1 MRERLNYYK
10 AAPDGV
16 KALRQMGAYLKT
28 SGLDAGLLH
37 LVYLRASQING
48 CAFCVDMHTRE
59 ALRDGEQE
67 KRLHMLVAWRE
78 SPLFSER
85 ERAALGWTEAVTRL
99 EHTHAP
105 DNVYEEA
112 RRHFDEAGIA
122 NLTLAIAVI
131 NAWNRMAV
139 SFRTPP
145 AG

>member
-16 KALRQMGAYLKT
+16 KALREVGAYVKA
-28 SGLDAGLLH
+28 SGLEAGLLH

-48 CAFCVDMHTRE
+48 CAFCVDMHSRE
-59 ALRDGEQE
+59 ALRDGERE
-67 KRLHMLVAWRE
+67 KRLHMLVTWRE
-78 SPLFSER
+78 SALFSER
-85 ERAALGWTEAVTRL
+85 ERAALRWTEAVTRL
-99 EHTHAP
+99 EQTHAP
-105 DNVYEEA
+105 DDVYDEA
-112 RRHFDEAGIA
+112 RRHFDDAGIA
-122 NLTLAIAVI
+122 NLTLAVALI

>member
-16 KALRQMGAYLKT
+16 KALRQVGAYLKT
-28 SGLDAGLLH
+28 SGLEAGLLH

-67 KRLHMLVAWRE
+67 KRLHMLVVWRE

-105 DNVYEEA
+105 DHVYDEA
-112 RRHFDEAGIA
+112 RRHFDEAGIT

>member
-16 KALRQMGAYLKT
+16 KALRQVGAYLKT

-67 KRLHMLVAWRE
+67 KRLYMLVAWRE

-85 ERAALGWTEAVTRL
+85 ERAALGWTEAVPRL

>member
-1 MRERLNYYK
+1 MQERMNYYK
-10 AAPDGV
+10 AAPEGV
-16 KALRQMGAYLKT
+16 KALRQVTGYLKT
-28 SGLDAGLLH
+28 SGLETGLLH
-37 LVYLRASQING
+37 LVYLRALQING

-67 KRLHMLVAWRE
+67 RRLHMLVVWRE

-85 ERAALGWTEAVTRL
+85 ERAAFAWTEAVTRI
-99 EHTHAP
+99 EQTHVP
-105 DNVYEEA
+105 DEVYAEA
-112 RRHFDEAGIA
+112 RQHFSETEIA
-122 NLTLAIAVI
+122 NLTLAVATI

>member
-1 MRERLNYYK
+1 MRERLNYSK

-16 KALRQMGAYLKT
+16 KALRQVGACLKT
-28 SGLDAGLLH
+28 SGLEASLLH
-37 LVYLRASQING
+37 LIYLRASQING

-67 KRLHMLVAWRE
+67 KRLHMLVVWRE

-99 EHTHAP
+99 EQTHAP
-105 DNVYEEA
+105 DDVYEEA
-112 RRHFDEAGIA
+112 RRHFDEAGFA
-122 NLTLAIAVI
+122 NLTLAVAVI

-139 SFRTPP
+139 GFRTPP

>member
-10 AAPDGV
+10 AAPDGIN
-16 KALRQMGAYLKT
+16 ALRQLGAYLKT
-28 SGLDAGLLH
+28 SGLEASLLH

-48 CAFCVDMHTRE
+48 CAFCVDMHARE

-67 KRLHMLVAWRE
+67 KHLHMLGVWRE
-78 SPLFSER
+78 SPLFSDR

-105 DNVYEEA
+105 DDVYEEA

-122 NLTLAIAVI
+122 NLNLAIAVI

-139 SFRTPP
+139 SFRTSP
-145 AG
+145 AW